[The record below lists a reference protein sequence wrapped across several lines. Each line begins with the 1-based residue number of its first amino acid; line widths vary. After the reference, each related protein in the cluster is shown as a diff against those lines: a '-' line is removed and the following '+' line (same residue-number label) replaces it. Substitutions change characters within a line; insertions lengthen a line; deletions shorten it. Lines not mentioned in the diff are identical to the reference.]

1 LGHSII
7 YGTSNNRVSWYDN
20 RHARHIGFV
29 PQDSSDR
36 FRAAIYERTAE
47 PDVKDPTVLYQG
59 GGFVRLGE
67 F

>member
-1 LGHSII
+1 
-7 YGTSNNRVSWYDN
+7 
-20 RHARHIGFV
+20 V